1 LLERKLWR
9 HQFSAKRFVVI
20 AFQATNDVCHEILIS
35 LTIAHD
41 GVQVNLRF
49 ALVFEF
55 PFRYGLLW

>member
-1 LLERKLWR
+1 MY
-9 HQFSAKRFVVI
+9 AI
-20 AFQATNDVCHEILIS
+20 VCHEILIS